1 MVLVDGNNVMGQH
14 VGWHRD
20 KPAAQRRLL
29 LELAAMTRQQGVVVT
44 VVFDGKPLGGI
55 RDGDEVEG
63 VKVYFARPGS
73 DADERI
79 VELAQ
84 DLTEPEQVLAV
95 TSDRELRDRLQ
106 SLGLRTMRSGRF
118 RSRLEELSGTSN
130 QW

>member
-1 MVLVDGNNVMGQH
+1 MVLVDGNNVMGQR

-29 LELAAMTRQQGVVVT
+29 LELAVMTRQQGVVVT
-44 VVFDGKPLGGI
+44 VVFDGKPLDGI
-55 RDGDEVEG
+55 RDGSDVDG

-84 DLTEPEQVLAV
+84 DVTEPEQILAV
-95 TSDRELRDRLQ
+95 TSDRELSGRLQ

-118 RSRLEELSGTSN
+118 RSRLEELSGTSSH
-130 QW
+130 

>member
-1 MVLVDGNNVMGQH
+1 
-14 VGWHRD
+14 
-20 KPAAQRRLL
+20 
-29 LELAAMTRQQGVVVT
+29 MTRQQGVVVT
-44 VVFDGKPLGGI
+44 VVFDGKPLDGV
-55 RDGDEVEG
+55 RDGGDVDG

-84 DLTEPEQVLAV
+84 DVTEPEQVLAV
-95 TSDRELRDRLQ
+95 TSDRELSDRLQ

-118 RSRLEELSGTSN
+118 RSRLEELSGTSS